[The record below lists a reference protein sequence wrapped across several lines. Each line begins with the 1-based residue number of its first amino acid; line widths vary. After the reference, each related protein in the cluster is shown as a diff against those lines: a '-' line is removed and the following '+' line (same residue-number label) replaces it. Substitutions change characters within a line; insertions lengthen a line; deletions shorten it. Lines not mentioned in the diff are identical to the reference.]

1 MKAKS
6 KKSKAKCLKKNP
18 YQKRKHVAKRVTKKV
33 TKRKIVKMLHTETSC
48 TESSVPRKR
57 GRPKKDTSCVLNK
70 AVSIE
75 SIDVTNKKRGRPKKV
90 FSYDY
95 KKEEPILNKP
105 MRTLKMAG
113 YCPSC
118 QLTLTTSDIID
129 KVFTCY
135 KCNKSGKESE
145 LLKVIPE
152 KEKVRSKK
160 EYLQTIFSTNLED
173 NSYYG
178 VAKVNDEKIGNDS
191 EEEIVTDTENE
202 IETDTETD
210 TEINKVIDIT
220 EEVDIDEIINEVK
233 ADEEIIIENNIKNFI
248 DNDEE

>member
-1 MKAKS
+1 MKA
-6 KKSKAKCLKKNP
+6 KSKAKCLKKNP

-33 TKRKIVKMLHTETSC
+33 TKRKIVKMPRTESSC

-70 AVSIE
+70 IISSKVLNIE
-75 SIDVTNKKRGRPKKV
+75 SNDVTKKRGRPKKV
-90 FSYDY
+90 FLNDY
-95 KKEEPILNKP
+95 KKEEPIINKP
-105 MRTLKMAG
+105 MRILKMAG

-118 QLTLTTSDIID
+118 QLMLTTSDIVD
-129 KVFTCY
+129 EVFTCY
-135 KCNKSGKESE
+135 KCNKSGKESM
-145 LLKVIPE
+145 LLKTIPE
-152 KEKVRSKK
+152 KEKVKSKK

-178 VAKVNDEKIGNDS
+178 TSKMIDEKAESDS
-191 EEEIVTDTENE
+191 EEEVVTETD
-202 IETDTETD
+202 IETDIEAD